1 MMPFAATWM
10 DLDVITLSE
19 VTQKDN
25 NKYYIISLIYKS
37 KMYPLVFTD
46 EKMCDE
52 ELKQSV
58 QCQGLY
64 QE

>member
-1 MMPFAATWM
+1 MKYYLATKKEKSEMMPFAATWM

-37 KMYPLVFTD
+37 KM
-46 EKMCDE
+46 
-52 ELKQSV
+52 
-58 QCQGLY
+58 
-64 QE
+64 